1 MPQHPI
7 VRALALV
14 LALALPGLAAAEEV
28 PAAGAS
34 AWRFEVAPYAWLTG
48 TFGTVEVENRTAFV
62 DLTVDD
68 LLTLLFDGDALA
80 GAAWFQASYGRWS
93 AFLDAF
99 GGYVELKTDAK
110 VCCTTLDAK
119 LTMYPVAIDVG
130 FGYQLGA
137 WTLRDRRRPLTLGV
151 YAGTR
156 IMHLGN
162 VLRADT
168 QRPGVVGRALAAD
181 EAFDWAD
188 PMIGV
193 RWEVPVHDRLSLD
206 FRGDI
211 GGFGASSDLIW
222 GLVGGVR
229 WWLPWSP
236 WGSQP
241 WLGLGYR
248 AISFDHDFGPDSA
261 GNLEMRGPYS
271 ALGFAF

>member
-1 MPQHPI
+1 MI
-7 VRALALV
+7 LRRLVCALV
-14 LALALPGLAAAEEV
+14 CALGLTAPA
-28 PAAGAS
+28 AAGADDGAPAP
-34 AWRFEVAPYAWLTG
+34 AWAFEIAPYAWLPG
-48 TFGTVEVENRTAFV
+48 NFGTLEVQDRTAYL

-68 LLTLLFDGDALA
+68 LVTALFDGDALA
-80 GAAWFQASYGRWS
+80 GAAWFEARYGRWS

-99 GGYVELKTDAK
+99 GGYVEMKADAK
-110 VCCTTLDAK
+110 VCCTTIDAK
-119 LTMYPVAIDVG
+119 LTVHPVVIDVG
-130 FGYQLGA
+130 FGYRLGA
-137 WTLRDRRRPLTLGV
+137 WTLPRRRRPLTLGV

-156 IMHLGN
+156 VMHLGN
-162 VLRADT
+162 DLRADT
-168 QRPGVVGRALAAD
+168 QRPGVVGRTLAVS
-181 EAFDWAD
+181 EAFNWAD

-193 RWEVPVHDRLSLD
+193 RWEVPVHDRLSID

-222 GLVGGVR
+222 GLVGGIR

-248 AISFDHDFGPDSA
+248 AIAFDREFGSA
-261 GNLEMRGPYS
+261 SQADMEMRGPYS